1 VVRLLTRAAAVIPAA
16 AVAAY
21 FGERGIGQLLIFSQ
35 VILSAQLS
43 FAVIPLVLFTGSKK
57 VMGDFAN
64 PLWLSALSWVVAAII
79 FVLNLYLVWT
89 SL

>member
-1 VVRLLTRAAAVIPAA
+1 
-16 AVAAY
+16 
-21 FGERGIGQLLIFSQ
+21 
-35 VILSAQLS
+35 LS